1 MATFA
6 KRSINKA
13 KRFAGIKNN
22 KTHNS
27 TVTLLLD
34 NREVRGLSATDPRLK
49 MRIRVRAN
57 LYEDHAHQAT

>member
-27 TVTLLLD
+27 TVTQEFLQQKM
-34 NREVRGLSATDPRLK
+34 LSMAELEN
-49 MRIRVRAN
+49 AEQEN
-57 LYEDHAHQAT
+57 AE